1 VFGFT
6 LVGSCKSRA
15 VSQTRAQDTQFSNNF
30 LFEFYFYFFEM
41 NGAKREREKIR
52 ALNMQIS
59 DYASS
64 VK

>member
-1 VFGFT
+1 LVFT

>member
-1 VFGFT
+1 MFGFT

-15 VSQTRAQDTQFSNNF
+15 VSQTRAQDTQFSNNYFF
-30 LFEFYFYFFEM
+30 LNFILFFEM

>member
-30 LFEFYFYFFEM
+30 FILLFFVM

-52 ALNMQIS
+52 AAYLNMQIS